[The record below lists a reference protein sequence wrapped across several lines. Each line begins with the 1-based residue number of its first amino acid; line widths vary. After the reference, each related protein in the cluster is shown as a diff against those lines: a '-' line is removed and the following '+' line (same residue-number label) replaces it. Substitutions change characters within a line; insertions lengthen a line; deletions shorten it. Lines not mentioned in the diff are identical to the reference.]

1 MGDPKFTNQ
10 IKVFPYTLAKSA
22 LTPINSRQSYECA
35 NSEIT
40 RGLAQ
45 APASLQN
52 CFNSFPAI
60 QNIAT
65 QLGVNSTTIWR
76 GPTAD
81 VPPIGTL
88 VIRDLL
94 TGITG
99 GECDEIK
106 SSLGQDWLGCLWGTP
121 ETSFSCVC
129 PEVGANFEAYL
140 KHRLNVATFWKTPIK
155 VPVDRREFLDGLK
168 YLSKVD
174 ITVAGD
180 FNLRPGYIIELL
192 VDHPTRSPINT
203 GASIFSGLYLIVSVK
218 HVLNSGGTHET
229 ALTVTQIPDK

>member
-1 MGDPKFTNQ
+1 
-10 IKVFPYTLAKSA
+10 
-22 LTPINSRQSYECA
+22 LTPVSSRHSYECA

-40 RGLAQ
+40 RGLTGS
-45 APASLQN
+45 PGSLQN
-52 CFNSFPAI
+52 CFDSFPAVKE
-60 QNIAT
+60 IAK
-65 QLGVNSTTIWR
+65 QLGVDSTNVWK
-76 GPTAD
+76 GPTGD
-81 VPPIGTL
+81 VPAKGTL

-106 SSLGQDWLGCLWGTP
+106 SSLGESWLGCLWGTP
-121 ETSFSCVC
+121 EASFSCVC
-129 PEVGANFEAYL
+129 PEVGTNFEAYL

-174 ITVAGD
+174 ITVACD

-192 VDHPTRSPINT
+192 VDHPTRSPIDT
-203 GASIFSGLYLIVSVK
+203 GESIFSGLYLIVSVK